1 VVLGAGRSTRL
12 GRPKQTLPFGDTTL
26 LGWTVR
32 DVEASSLDRVVVVVG
47 GAAEEAKAGLAS
59 RDSSA
64 PRAELVSNDAYAS
77 GCASSLLAGLEAV
90 TTESEAVTARPEAVA
105 ARPEPAGPLRPE
117 PAGPLRPEP
126 AGPLQRR
133 RQRSGSCAAVMLLL
147 GDMPGVNAQVID
159 AVRMDWEQHRS
170 WISVTSYRGQ
180 LGHPF
185 VFSAEAFSTLRG
197 LHGDKAVWKV
207 IQVEPDRV
215 RRVPIDRPLPIDV
228 DTWEDYAAAG
238 AALGVGVV
246 VRPA

>member
-1 VVLGAGRSTRL
+1 MAVVCGVVLGAGRSTRL

-90 TTESEAVTARPEAVA
+90 TTESEAVTARPEAVTA
-105 ARPEPAGPLRPE
+105 
-117 PAGPLRPEP
+117 RPEP

>member
-90 TTESEAVTARPEAVA
+90 TTESEAVTARPEAVTA
-105 ARPEPAGPLRPE
+105 
-117 PAGPLRPEP
+117 RPEP

>member
-1 VVLGAGRSTRL
+1 LAVVCGVVLGAGRSTRL

-77 GCASSLLAGLEAV
+77 GCASSLLSGLEAV
-90 TTESEAVTARPEAVA
+90 TTESEAVTARPEAVTA
-105 ARPEPAGPLRPE
+105 
-117 PAGPLRPEP
+117 RPEP

-215 RRVPIDRPLPIDV
+215 RRVPIDHPLPIDV